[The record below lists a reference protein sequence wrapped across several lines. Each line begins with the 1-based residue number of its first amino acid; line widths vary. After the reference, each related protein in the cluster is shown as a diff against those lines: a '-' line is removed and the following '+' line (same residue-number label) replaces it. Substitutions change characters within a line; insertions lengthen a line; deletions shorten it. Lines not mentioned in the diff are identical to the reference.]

1 MPLRDDPFEGL
12 VGLAKSLKW
21 GRCQQGLRSDGEEVR
36 ERSHK
41 PLNQMKNTLLAA
53 AIVAPS
59 FLMVPQSAMALG
71 LGSLIEAAV
80 GVPVSQ
86 PARRRIENSGED
98 YLVDPVT
105 QVTSNQAAARGA
117 SRASGGNGTVVQ
129 GEGNVVNT
137 QQVTHVHHHHYTTNN
152 SEVNVNQPHRY

>member
-1 MPLRDDPFEGL
+1 MLNDSRLSDGTTNKIDPTFEG
-12 VGLAKSLKW
+12 G
-21 GRCQQGLRSDGEEVR
+21 GDTEHQ
-36 ERSHK
+36 
-41 PLNQMKNTLLAA
+41 
-53 AIVAPS
+53 
-59 FLMVPQSAMALG
+59 

-86 PARRRIENSGED
+86 PARRRIENPGED

-117 SRASGGNGTVVQ
+117 SKASGGNGTVVQ